1 MAANYSALGQGV
13 DDDIQDSLGY
23 HDAVEEST
31 SKHVEHEQGPT
42 SSSTTTLEKNTPIT
56 SATTPSVEVQ
66 QVLSPAQSPRSPAY
80 SHSTATVSTA
90 TPVTMATTPSP
101 SAFLSLADHTF
112 APLDDKTVPGDQ
124 DANHGNHLG
133 QPGQVEMSR
142 DPPTRLLS
150 PAGIVRRAS
159 STSSLRSAGSSASN
173 TPLTG
178 GGAGAQALL
187 PPPGAPAIPALAEL
201 AARGATTVSYM
212 VQSYEALRE
221 ARIAA
226 GYDLVQ
232 VSSKASGVSGS
243 GVSEGPSPS
252 PSPSPLGS
260 RRSSI
265 VPQDDHNTLR
275 STDNNRDNSSSRED
289 NAGYEGA
296 DAANTHQY
304 DINNPSPDNERNQ
317 VRPVPQPTAAVNT
330 TGDLS
335 FSQPA
340 EHNQHDIDV
349 STPLNNFS
357 LPPPPSATEITTT
370 AIANTTVVRPT
381 PESPKSPKTQ
391 QSRASTVA
399 LQQTPPARTSSTASI
414 PLSHPTPDTSKRSR
428 SGAYVGNIAALE
440 ATAERFS
447 LTSSIEEAIRN
458 EHNEL
463 KRSDS
468 RRSAILQATSPKNKS
483 PTSDSGSSPNR
494 PRVSTSR
501 TNSIRALNN
510 AARLGGY
517 SPGGYVMT
525 PNGSLSGGARS
536 GSKSGSIGELSPK
549 SPPVQNTNAQNPGL
563 IEAGNGEEFP
573 FARHGPGKSS
583 VREASKRLSLAQIA
597 ELDHPITITQDAID
611 EADRAAATGGP
622 LDDDDAAIAARAHQQ
637 IEPQYADE
645 MDDVDLNG
653 PSDPAQQPMLDH
665 GFFDQPTPRLQ
676 LHQPVDYIPY
686 DPDQHAHQQ
695 YDGRPL
701 TSESRNTFQQAHDA
715 FGDFDGVHCDPDVDN
730 FAGLPQPAEPVPQ
743 PRRRRETLQPRPKSY
758 FDPSTGQEMLY
769 YPAPVPAMLNL
780 PPKLGKSN
788 KAAGARNMRRSQV
801 LSVMQQSSV
810 YGGSRDNLP
819 MMAGGAGD
827 APPQLPQIDGLPYAD
842 GPAETGAFPAQQ
854 PEREIRRPQR
864 LTETDKRKSRATMLN
879 GLPPQLRAS
888 AFFDAPLPSATPHIE
903 LKDGSA
909 TATLD
914 TILDASTTAPVSA
927 FTDHAFAGK
936 LGAEVYGAE
945 RKRVRKSVTA
955 DQLPM
960 AAPEK
965 TRKKLVK
972 RNSSSNLL
980 DAKANKDSDEEEG
993 WTNVGLDAD
1002 DAGPSSR
1009 RSPDISGQHTPR
1021 PQDEEE
1027 EEEEFIDGEP
1037 VFNGPPTTLL
1047 AELQM
1052 RKQRNKMMTRPA
1064 ASINPHGLHATLLEL
1079 NAVAEV
1085 ERKQRLNKR
1094 VNLAWEDPAQ
1104 NPTPDS
1110 DDEDVPLGMLYAAKA
1125 VGAKDPH
1132 STDIAVLMSEVNRPL
1147 GLMERRELEENEP
1160 LSQRRNRLK
1169 GSESQPQMSLN
1180 QMQKRMSHMTLTPL
1194 GGPNAL
1200 GNRSQS
1206 RLTLPLQQRGSAN
1219 GSGPTSVTG
1228 GIEAEGSDA
1237 EAEGET
1243 LAARK
1248 ARLAA
1253 ENPLPRARP
1262 VSAGFSSELLSELG
1276 FDGTGTNEENNNNRP
1291 TSKDSKDSK
1300 GKAPASSDVP
1310 EEEETL
1316 GQRRKRLQ
1324 AEREAREREM
1334 AAGALAGTLA
1344 PPAAATQLR
1353 DRRDSA
1359 TLIPFDPNAS
1369 TSRLSAVVPFTPD
1382 PNPNT
1387 NANARLSR
1395 RLSLSDVLNSHPV
1408 DSSQGT
1414 MNPVEQDRLRREAEG
1429 LARQR
1434 AQEAKMAAIRAQM
1447 PQQLA
1452 QPAIG
1457 ARTGG
1462 FMGGM
1467 YNGGGAFANRS
1478 NPALGQGMGIGF
1490 DPNANAIQPR
1500 GLLAQQQVME
1510 RPMQKRASTMG
1521 VVPQVSQVGAGA
1533 GGYGMGMG
1541 AQQQYIQASQKQYG
1555 AYGQPVMA
1563 PQVNMGMGMG
1573 VNGMGGMGGMPMGMG
1588 NGAAPVS
1595 NYGAYGGVP
1604 MQFQTGGHHGQMMP
1618 GMVQQPGA
1626 GGVDMVER
1634 WRQSVMP

>member
-13 DDDIQDSLGY
+13 GDDMQDSLGY
-23 HDAVEEST
+23 HDVDGST
-31 SKHVEHEQGPT
+31 SKHVETPT
-42 SSSTTTLEKNTPIT
+42 TSTLENNTPTTTTT
-56 SATTPSVEVQ
+56 TTTTPSVEVQ
-66 QVLSPAQSPRSPAY
+66 QVLSPAQSPRCPAL

-101 SAFLSLADHTF
+101 SAGLSLADHTF
-112 APLDDKTVPGDQ
+112 ARPGEKTVPGDH
-124 DANHGNHLG
+124 DGNHGNQQLG
-133 QPGQVEMSR
+133 LER
-142 DPPTRLLS
+142 DPPARLLS
-150 PAGIVRRAS
+150 PAGIIRRAS
-159 STSSLRSAGSSASN
+159 STSSVRSAGSSASN
-173 TPLTG
+173 TPLT
-178 GGAGAQALL
+178 AGAQALL

-212 VQSYEALRE
+212 VQSYEALRA

-232 VSSKASGVSGS
+232 VSSKASGLSG
-243 GVSEGPSPS
+243 GPSPS
-252 PSPSPLGS
+252 PSPSPSVS
-260 RRSSI
+260 RSSSI
-265 VPQDDHNTLR
+265 VQIPNQLGDNTDTDNTR
-275 STDNNRDNSSSRED
+275 STDNTNKVGCENSGD
-289 NAGYEGA
+289 LGA
-296 DAANTHQY
+296 AANKAQY

-317 VRPVPQPTAAVNT
+317 LRPVPQPTAAVA
-330 TGDLS
+330 TGDHS
-335 FSQPA
+335 FSRSTKD
-340 EHNQHDIDV
+340 NQHDI
-349 STPLNNFS
+349 STPLNTFS
-357 LPPPPSATEITTT
+357 LPPPPSATATTT
-370 AIANTTVVRPT
+370 ATANTTVVRPT

-391 QSRASTVA
+391 RSRSSTVA
-399 LQQTPPARTSSTASI
+399 LQQTPSPPRTASTASI

-483 PTSDSGSSPNR
+483 PTSDAGSSPNR

-501 TNSIRALNN
+501 TNSIRALNS

-525 PNGSLSGGARS
+525 PNHSLSGGARS
-536 GSKSGSIGELSPK
+536 GSKSGSTGELSPK
-549 SPPVQNTNAQNPGL
+549 SPPVENTNAQNPDF
-563 IEAGNGEEFP
+563 IEAGTGEEFP

-597 ELDHPITITQDAID
+597 ELDHPMTITQDAID
-611 EADRAAATGGP
+611 EADRAAATGAG
-622 LDDDDAAIAARAHQQ
+622 LQDDDEAITARAHQQ

-676 LHQPVDYIPY
+676 LHQPVDYVPY
-686 DPDQHAHQQ
+686 NAHPQ
-695 YDGRPL
+695 YDGRPF

-730 FAGLPQPAEPVPQ
+730 FAGLPQPAEPAPQ
-743 PRRRRETLQPRPKSY
+743 PRRRRETLQQRPKSY

-780 PPKLGKSN
+780 PPKLGKN
-788 KAAGARNMRRSQV
+788 TKAAGARNMRRSQV
-801 LSVMQQSSV
+801 LSVMMQSSV

-819 MMAGGAGD
+819 MMAGGAGG

-842 GPAETGAFPAQQ
+842 GPAETGTVPAQ

-888 AFFDAPLPSATPHIE
+888 AFFDLPTTITTPHIE

-914 TILDASTTAPVSA
+914 TILDASATAPVSA

-936 LGAEVYGAE
+936 LGTEVYGAE
-945 RKRVRKSVTA
+945 RKRIKKSVTA
-955 DQLPM
+955 DEIPT
-960 AAPEK
+960 APAK

-980 DAKANKDSDEEEG
+980 DVKANKDSDEDEG
-993 WTNVGLDAD
+993 WTSVGLDAD

-1009 RSPDISGQHTPR
+1009 RSPEMGQHTGQHTPN

-1027 EEEEFIDGEP
+1027 EEEFADGEP

-1052 RKQRNKMMTRPA
+1052 RKQKNKMMMRPA
-1064 ASINPHGLHATLLEL
+1064 GSINPHGLHATLLEL

-1085 ERKQRLNKR
+1085 ERKQRIHKR

-1104 NPTPDS
+1104 NPTPES

-1132 STDIAVLMSEVNRPL
+1132 STDIAILMSEVNRPL

-1160 LSQRRNRLK
+1160 LSQRRNRLR
-1169 GSESQPQMSLN
+1169 GSTSQPHMSLD

-1206 RLTLPLQQRGSAN
+1206 RLTLPLQRGSAN
-1219 GSGPTSVTG
+1219 GSGPASVAG
-1228 GIEAEGSDA
+1228 GLEAEGSDA
-1237 EAEGET
+1237 EGEGET

-1253 ENPLPRARP
+1253 ENPLPRTRP

-1276 FDGTGTNEENNNNRP
+1276 FDANEENRP
-1291 TSKDSKDSK
+1291 TSKDSK
-1300 GKAPASSDVP
+1300 GKDVP

-1334 AAGALAGTLA
+1334 AAGALAGTTPQLA
-1344 PPAAATQLR
+1344 VPQTQVR

-1359 TLIPFDPNAS
+1359 TLIPFDPSANGS
-1369 TSRLSAVVPFTPD
+1369 SSRLSNIIPFD
-1382 PNPNT
+1382 PNAAN
-1387 NANARLSR
+1387 NARLSR
-1395 RLSLSDVLNSHPV
+1395 RLSLSDVLNAHPV
-1408 DSSQGT
+1408 DSAALGNI
-1414 MNPVEQDRLRREAEG
+1414 NPIEQDRLRREAEG
-1429 LARQR
+1429 LRQQR

-1467 YNGGGAFANRS
+1467 YNGGGVGNRS
-1478 NPALGQGMGIGF
+1478 NPALGQGLGIGF

-1500 GLLAQQQVME
+1500 GLLAQQELME
-1510 RPMQKRASTMG
+1510 RPMQKRASTMTVG
-1521 VVPQVSQVGAGA
+1521 LPTMAGVGAGA
-1533 GGYGMGMG
+1533 QYGMGG
-1541 AQQQYIQASQKQYG
+1541 GYIQPPQQYG
-1555 AYGQPVMA
+1555 AYGQPVNMPMAMA
-1563 PQVNMGMGMG
+1563 PMQMNM
-1573 VNGMGGMGGMPMGMG
+1573 GMPMG
-1588 NGAAPVS
+1588 AAVS
-1595 NYGAYGGVP
+1595 SYGAYGAP
-1604 MQFQTGGHHGQMMP
+1604 MQFQAGQGQM
-1618 GMVQQPGA
+1618 GVVQQPGP

>member
-23 HDAVEEST
+23 HDVAVDGSA
-31 SKHVEHEQGPT
+31 SKQVEHQQGPT
-42 SSSTTTLEKNTPIT
+42 STLENTT
-56 SATTPSVEVQ
+56 STNTPSVEVQ
-66 QVLSPAQSPRSPAY
+66 QALSPAQSPRSPAL

-90 TPVTMATTPSP
+90 TPGTMATTPSP
-101 SAFLSLADHTF
+101 SAFLSLADHTL
-112 APLDDKTVPGDQ
+112 APLDDEKTVVPGDQ
-124 DANHGNHLG
+124 DGNPGNHENQQLG
-133 QPGQVEMSR
+133 LER

-159 STSSLRSAGSSASN
+159 STSSIRSAGSSASN
-173 TPLTG
+173 TPLT
-178 GGAGAQALL
+178 AGAQALL

-212 VQSYEALRE
+212 VQSYEALRA

-232 VSSKASGVSGS
+232 VSSKASGG
-243 GVSEGPSPS
+243 EGPSPS
-252 PSPSPLGS
+252 PSPSRS
-260 RRSSI
+260 RSSSM
-265 VPQDDHNTLR
+265 VHQEDNTD
-275 STDNNRDNSSSRED
+275 TDNNNNNNNRGQEKS
-289 NAGYEGA
+289 A
-296 DAANTHQY
+296 AANKDQY
-304 DINNPSPDNERNQ
+304 DINYPSPDNERNQ
-317 VRPVPQPTAAVNT
+317 IGPVPQPTAAVT
-330 TGDLS
+330 TGDYS
-335 FSQPA
+335 FSPSTQDN
-340 EHNQHDIDV
+340 NQHDDV

-357 LPPPPSATEITTT
+357 LPPPPSATATTAT

-391 QSRASTVA
+391 RSRSSTVA
-399 LQQTPPARTSSTASI
+399 LQQTPPPRTSSTASI

-458 EHNEL
+458 EHDEL

-468 RRSAILQATSPKNKS
+468 RRSAILQATRPKNKS
-483 PTSDSGSSPNR
+483 PTSDAGSSPNR
-494 PRVSTSR
+494 PRLSTSR
-501 TNSIRALNN
+501 TNSIRALNS

-517 SPGGYVMT
+517 SPGGYVMM
-525 PNGSLSGGARS
+525 PNHSLSGGARS

-549 SPPVQNTNAQNPGL
+549 SPPVEGASAQNSEL
-563 IEAGNGEEFP
+563 IQAGNGEEFP

-597 ELDHPITITQDAID
+597 ELDHPMTITQDAID
-611 EADRAAATGGP
+611 EADRAAATGAG
-622 LDDDDAAIAARAHQQ
+622 LQDDDEAIAARAHQQ

-653 PSDPAQQPMLDH
+653 PSDPARQPMLDH

-676 LHQPVDYIPY
+676 LHQPVDYLPY
-686 DPDQHAHQQ
+686 DAHRQ

-730 FAGLPQPAEPVPQ
+730 FAGLPQPAEPAPQ
-743 PRRRRETLQPRPKSY
+743 PRKRRETLQPRPKSY

-780 PPKLGKSN
+780 PPKLGKN
-788 KAAGARNMRRSQV
+788 TNAAGARNMRRSQV

-810 YGGSRDNLP
+810 YDGSRDNLP

-827 APPQLPQIDGLPYAD
+827 APPQLPQIDGLPFAE

-864 LTETDKRKSRATMLN
+864 LTETDRRKSRATMLN

-888 AFFDAPLPSATPHIE
+888 AFFDLPTATTTPHIE

-914 TILDASTTAPVSA
+914 TILDASATAPVSA

-936 LGAEVYGAE
+936 LGPEVYGVE
-945 RKRVRKSVTA
+945 RKRITKSVTA

-960 AAPEK
+960 APAK

-980 DAKANKDSDEEEG
+980 DVKANKDSDEDEG
-993 WTNVGLDAD
+993 WTSVGLDAD

-1009 RSPDISGQHTPR
+1009 WPAATSGQHTPN
-1021 PQDEEE
+1021 PQEEE
-1027 EEEEFIDGEP
+1027 EEEELVDGEP

-1052 RKQRNKMMTRPA
+1052 RKQKNKMMMRPA

-1085 ERKQRLNKR
+1085 ERKQRIQKR
-1094 VNLAWEDPAQ
+1094 VNLAWEDPTQ
-1104 NPTPDS
+1104 NSTPES
-1110 DDEDVPLGMLYAAKA
+1110 DDEDVPLGMLYASKA

-1132 STDIAVLMSEVNRPL
+1132 STDIAILMSEVNRPL

-1160 LSQRRNRLK
+1160 LSQRRNRLR
-1169 GSESQPQMSLN
+1169 GSESQPHMSLN

-1206 RLTLPLQQRGSAN
+1206 RLTLPLQRGSAN
-1219 GSGPTSVTG
+1219 GSGPVSVAG
-1228 GIEAEGSDA
+1228 GLEAEGSDA
-1237 EAEGET
+1237 EGEGET

-1253 ENPLPRARP
+1253 ENPLPRTRP

-1276 FDGTGTNEENNNNRP
+1276 FDGNEENRP
-1291 TSKDSKDSK
+1291 TSSSKDSK
-1300 GKAPASSDVP
+1300 GKAPASDVP

-1334 AAGALAGTLA
+1334 AAGALAGTIPQLA
-1344 PPAAATQLR
+1344 VPQNQLR

-1359 TLIPFDPNAS
+1359 TLIPFDPNMNNS
-1369 TSRLSAVVPFTPD
+1369 NSRLSNIIPFD
-1382 PNPNT
+1382 PNAANHA
-1387 NANARLSR
+1387 NNARLSR

-1408 DSSQGT
+1408 DSALGNI
-1414 MNPVEQDRLRREAEG
+1414 NPVEQERLRREAEG
-1429 LARQR
+1429 LRQQR

-1467 YNGGGAFANRS
+1467 YNGGGVGNRS
-1478 NPALGQGMGIGF
+1478 NPALGQGLGIGF
-1490 DPNANAIQPR
+1490 DPKANAIQPR

-1510 RPMQKRASTMG
+1510 RPLAAARRASTMTVG
-1521 VVPQVSQVGAGA
+1521 APQYGAGA
-1533 GGYGMGMG
+1533 GVSAQYGMGG
-1541 AQQQYIQASQKQYG
+1541 GYIQPPQQYG

-1563 PQVNMGMGMG
+1563 PMQMQMPMA
-1573 VNGMGGMGGMPMGMG
+1573 MGMPMG
-1588 NGAAPVS
+1588 GAAAS
-1595 NYGAYGGVP
+1595 SYGAYGGVP
-1604 MQFQTGGHHGQMMP
+1604 MQFQTGHGQQMIGQMPMGQMMP
-1618 GMVQQPGA
+1618 LPRQMGMGMVQQPGP

>member
-1 MAANYSALGQGV
+1 MALNYN
-13 DDDIQDSLGY
+13 DDIQDSLGY
-23 HDAVEEST
+23 HDVDGT
-31 SKHVEHEQGPT
+31 SKHVQGTASTLETTENNTP
-42 SSSTTTLEKNTPIT
+42 TTT
-56 SATTPSVEVQ
+56 TTPSVEVQ
-66 QVLSPAQSPRSPAY
+66 QVSSPAQSPRSPAL

-90 TPVTMATTPSP
+90 TSVTMATTPSP

-112 APLDDKTVPGDQ
+112 APLDDKTFPGDH
-124 DANHGNHLG
+124 DGNHGNQQLG
-133 QPGQVEMSR
+133 LER

-159 STSSLRSAGSSASN
+159 SNSSIASN
-173 TPLTG
+173 TPLA
-178 GGAGAQALL
+178 AGAQALL

-212 VQSYEALRE
+212 VQSYEALRA

-232 VSSKASGVSGS
+232 VSSKASG
-243 GVSEGPSPS
+243 GPDRP
-252 PSPSPLGS
+252 GA
-260 RRSSI
+260 
-265 VPQDDHNTLR
+265 DNTDK
-275 STDNNRDNSSSRED
+275 TDNENSDN
-289 NAGYEGA
+289 GA
-296 DAANTHQY
+296 AANDDQY
-304 DINNPSPDNERNQ
+304 DINDPSPDNS
-317 VRPVPQPTAAVNT
+317 AAVTT
-330 TGDLS
+330 TGDRDNL
-335 FSQPA
+335 
-340 EHNQHDIDV
+340 NQHEDI
-349 STPLNNFS
+349 STPLNNFP
-357 LPPPPSATEITTT
+357 LPPPPSAPATTT
-370 AIANTTVVRPT
+370 AVANTTVVRPT
-381 PESPKSPKTQ
+381 PESPKTQ
-391 QSRASTVA
+391 RSRSSTVA
-399 LQQTPPARTSSTASI
+399 LQQTPPPRTSSTASI

-468 RRSAILQATSPKNKS
+468 RRSAILQANSPKNRS
-483 PTSDSGSSPNR
+483 PTSDTGSSPNR

-501 TNSIRALNN
+501 TNSIRALNS

-525 PNGSLSGGARS
+525 PNHSLSGGARS
-536 GSKSGSIGELSPK
+536 GSKSGSIGE
-549 SPPVQNTNAQNPGL
+549 QEETANAQNPDF
-563 IEAGNGEEFP
+563 IEAGTGEEFP

-611 EADRAAATGGP
+611 EADRAATDQ
-622 LDDDDAAIAARAHQQ
+622 DDDEAIAARAHQQ
-637 IEPQYADE
+637 IEPQYADD

-653 PSDPAQQPMLDH
+653 PDDPARQPMLDL
-665 GFFDQPTPRLQ
+665 GFFDQSAPRLQ
-676 LHQPVDYIPY
+676 LHQPVDYPPY
-686 DPDQHAHQQ
+686 EHHQQ

-730 FAGLPQPAEPVPQ
+730 FAGLPQPAQPAPQ

-780 PPKLGKSN
+780 PPKLGAK
-788 KAAGARNMRRSQV
+788 KAGTRNVRRSQV

-827 APPQLPQIDGLPYAD
+827 APPPQLPQIDGLPYAD
-842 GPAETGAFPAQQ
+842 GPAETGAFPAQ
-854 PEREIRRPQR
+854 PGREIRRPQR

-888 AFFDAPLPSATPHIE
+888 AFFDLPSSTTTTPHIE

-909 TATLD
+909 TATLE
-914 TILDASTTAPVSA
+914 TILDASATAPVSA
-927 FTDHAFAGK
+927 FGAYTDHAFARK
-936 LGAEVYGAE
+936 LGTEVYGTE
-945 RKRVRKSVTA
+945 RKKINKSATSVEVPTA
-955 DQLPM
+955 P
-960 AAPEK
+960 AK

-972 RNSSSNLL
+972 RNSSAGLL
-980 DAKANKDSDEEEG
+980 DVKANKDSDEDEG
-993 WTNVGLDAD
+993 WTSVGLDAD
-1002 DAGPSSR
+1002 EPGPSSR
-1009 RSPDISGQHTPR
+1009 RSPEMGQHTPMGQR
-1021 PQDEEE
+1021 TPNPQEEE
-1027 EEEEFIDGEP
+1027 EEEELVDGEP

-1052 RKQRNKMMTRPA
+1052 RKQKNKMMMRGGPA
-1064 ASINPHGLHATLLEL
+1064 NGLHATLLEL
-1079 NAVAEV
+1079 NAVAEM
-1085 ERKQRLNKR
+1085 ERKQRINKR
-1094 VNLAWEDPAQ
+1094 VNLAWEDPTQ
-1104 NPTPDS
+1104 NPTPES

-1125 VGAKDPH
+1125 VGVKDPH
-1132 STDIAVLMSEVNRPL
+1132 TADIAVLMSEVNRPL

-1160 LSQRRNRLK
+1160 LSRRRNRLK
-1169 GSESQPQMSLN
+1169 GSESQPSMSLN

-1206 RLTLPLQQRGSAN
+1206 KLTLPLQRVGGPVG
-1219 GSGPTSVTG
+1219 GSGPASVAG
-1228 GIEAEGSDA
+1228 GLEAEGSDG
-1237 EAEGET
+1237 EGET

-1262 VSAGFSSELLSELG
+1262 VSAGFSSELLGEFG
-1276 FDGTGTNEENNNNRP
+1276 FDSNEENRP
-1291 TSKDSKDSK
+1291 ASSSKDSK
-1300 GKAPASSDVP
+1300 GKAPASGIP

-1316 GQRRKRLQ
+1316 GQRRKRIQ
-1324 AEREAREREM
+1324 AEREAREQEM
-1334 AAGALAGTLA
+1334 AAGALAGATQPAMPAA
-1344 PPAAATQLR
+1344 PPQLR

-1359 TLIPFDPNAS
+1359 TLIPFDPNA
-1369 TSRLSAVVPFTPD
+1369 
-1382 PNPNT
+1382 
-1387 NANARLSR
+1387 RLSR
-1395 RLSLSDVLNSHPV
+1395 RLSLSDALNSYPV
-1408 DSSQGT
+1408 DSGLS
-1414 MNPVEQDRLRREAEG
+1414 NISPLEQERLRREAEG
-1429 LARQR
+1429 LRQQR

-1447 PQQLA
+1447 PQTLA
-1452 QPAIG
+1452 APAIG

-1462 FMGGM
+1462 FMGGI
-1467 YNGGGAFANRS
+1467 YNGGANRS
-1478 NPALGQGMGIGF
+1478 NPALGQGLGIGF

-1500 GLLAQQQVME
+1500 GLLAQQHKME
-1510 RPMQKRASTMG
+1510 KPMARRASTMTVG
-1521 VVPQVSQVGAGA
+1521 VPMGGAQ
-1533 GGYGMGMG
+1533 YGMGMG
-1541 AQQQYIQASQKQYG
+1541 GGYIQPAAQQYAG
-1555 AYGQPVMA
+1555 APGYAAQPMA
-1563 PQVNMGMGMG
+1563 MNMNMGMPP
-1573 VNGMGGMGGMPMGMG
+1573 MGG
-1588 NGAAPVS
+1588 VS
-1595 NYGAYGGVP
+1595 NYGAYGAP
-1604 MQFQTGGHHGQMMP
+1604 MQFQTGPGQQMGQM
-1618 GMVQQPGA
+1618 GMVQQQ